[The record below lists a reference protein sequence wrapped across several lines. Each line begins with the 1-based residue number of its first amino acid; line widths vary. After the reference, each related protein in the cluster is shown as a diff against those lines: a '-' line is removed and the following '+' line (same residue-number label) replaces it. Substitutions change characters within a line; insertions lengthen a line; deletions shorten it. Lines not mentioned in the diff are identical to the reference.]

1 MVSLLFFALFIN
13 LSSPWLK
20 ETGRSPDAFQE
31 SRQSCSFVY
40 FSSEHFFCLASLAR
54 EAEGEF
60 AQATVWVRLVVR

>member
-1 MVSLLFFALFIN
+1 MFSLLFFALFIN

-31 SRQSCSFVY
+31 TRQSCSFVY
-40 FSSEHFFCLASLAR
+40 FSSNFFCLASQAR

-60 AQATVWVRLVVR
+60 AQATIWVRLVVR